1 MCPVQSWVL
10 TSQLVA
16 ITCPD
21 SRFYGQVKE
30 QLVNRG
36 RHVSTDS
43 VGQRIEVKFQQRYVT
58 SHRTLTR

>member
-30 QLVNRG
+30 QLVNRS
-36 RHVSTDS
+36 RHERSRFAADACACAVLAA
-43 VGQRIEVKFQQRYVT
+43 EV
-58 SHRTLTR
+58 LI